1 MKLFEVIKFT
11 NLFIYK
17 IWLGKKV
24 SYLGN
29 EEMMYLDGG
38 LNMFKL
44 SDKVRLIF
52 ALLGVSSILV
62 SMYLIP
68 FIKTENKFWEILLFI
83 LGVLLIGI
91 ALLNPPKN

>member
-1 MKLFEVIKFT
+1 M
-11 NLFIYK
+11 
-17 IWLGKKV
+17 
-24 SYLGN
+24 SR
-29 EEMMYLDGG
+29 
-38 LNMFKL
+38 L

>member
-1 MKLFEVIKFT
+1 MGAYLYIKTGECYSKRSQCLFYGE
-11 NLFIYK
+11 
-17 IWLGKKV
+17 
-24 SYLGN
+24 
-29 EEMMYLDGG
+29 

-44 SDKVRLIF
+44 SDKIRMVF
-52 ALLGVSSILV
+52 ALLGVSSLLV

-91 ALLNPPKN
+91 TLLSHKKIKFWK

>member
-1 MKLFEVIKFT
+1 MIGDYLYIKTGECYSKRSHCLFYGE
-11 NLFIYK
+11 
-17 IWLGKKV
+17 
-24 SYLGN
+24 
-29 EEMMYLDGG
+29 

-52 ALLGVSSILV
+52 VILGVSFILV

-68 FIKTENKFWEILLFI
+68 FIKTENKVWELFLFT

-91 ALLNPPKN
+91 ALLSPKKIKFWK

>member
-1 MKLFEVIKFT
+1 MGAYLYINTEECYSKRSHCLFYGE
-11 NLFIYK
+11 
-17 IWLGKKV
+17 
-24 SYLGN
+24 
-29 EEMMYLDGG
+29 

-44 SDKVRLIF
+44 NDRVRVVF
-52 ALLGVSSILV
+52 ALLGVSSILI

-91 ALLNPPKN
+91 ALLSHKKIKFWK

>member
-1 MKLFEVIKFT
+1 MGDYLYIKTGECYSKRSQCLFYGE
-11 NLFIYK
+11 
-17 IWLGKKV
+17 
-24 SYLGN
+24 
-29 EEMMYLDGG
+29 

-44 SDKVRLIF
+44 SDKIRMVF

-83 LGVLLIGI
+83 LGVSLIGI
-91 ALLNPPKN
+91 ELLNHSKN

>member
-1 MKLFEVIKFT
+1 MIR
-11 NLFIYK
+11 
-17 IWLGKKV
+17 
-24 SYLGN
+24 
-29 EEMMYLDGG
+29 
-38 LNMFKL
+38 L

-52 ALLGVSSILV
+52 ALLGVSFILV

-91 ALLNPPKN
+91 ALLSHKKIKFWK

>member
-1 MKLFEVIKFT
+1 MELVLPNNYVAIDE
-11 NLFIYK
+11 
-17 IWLGKKV
+17 
-24 SYLGN
+24 

-44 SDKVRLIF
+44 SDKVRVVF
-52 ALLGVSSILV
+52 SLLGVSSILV

-68 FIKTENKFWEILLFI
+68 FIKTENQFWEILLFI